1 MQITPLS
8 PTVSVAPLLL
18 AGDLDE
24 VVRRGFRMVVNNRP
38 DGEEPGQPASAE
50 LEAAAG
56 RLGLAYRH
64 IPVATSGPTE
74 REAADFA
81 AACGAARGPVLAF
94 CRTGA
99 RSTKAWSA
107 ARALAGGPAG

>member
-8 PTVSVAPLLL
+8 PTVSVSPQLLVEN
-18 AGDLDE
+18 LDE
-24 VVRRGFRMVVNNRP
+24 VLRQGFRMVVNNRP
-38 DGEEPGQPASAE
+38 DGEEPGQPPSAE

-64 IPVATSGPTE
+64 IPVAPGGLTE
-74 REAADFA
+74 SEAADFA
-81 AACGAARGPVLAF
+81 DACGAAGGPVLAF

-99 RSTKAWSA
+99 RSTKLWSA
-107 ARALAGGPAG
+107 ANALSRGAEV

>member
-8 PTVSVAPLLL
+8 PTVSISPQLLP
-18 AGDLDE
+18 GDLEE
-24 VVRRGFRMVVNNRP
+24 VLRRGFRMVVNNRP

-56 RLGLAYRH
+56 KLGLDYRYV
-64 IPVATSGPTE
+64 PVAPAGLTGS
-74 REAADFA
+74 EAGDFA
-81 AACGAARGPVLAF
+81 AACRAARGPVLAF

-99 RSTKAWSA
+99 RSAKLWSA
-107 ARALAGGPAG
+107 AGGPSSGAGA

>member
-8 PTVSVAPLLL
+8 PTVSVSPQLL

-24 VVRRGFRMVVNNRP
+24 VVRQGFLMVVNNRP
-38 DGEEPGQPASAE
+38 DGEEPGQPRSAE
-50 LEAAAG
+50 LEAAAR

-64 IPVATSGPTE
+64 IPVVPGGLTA

-81 AACGAARGPVLAF
+81 DACRAAGGPVLAF

-99 RSTKAWSA
+99 RSAKLWSA
-107 ARALAGGPAG
+107 ADVLSRGAED